1 MASEATIRSVLAA
14 LMQIDGV
21 PEKPEVVRLA
31 IHRLDQLMNATKQGA
46 PVFSWQQPRA
56 AFPGSHATDVKKFLH
71 STSQSQKFSGFNGVP
86 HARNWANKHFGSRC
100 AAGYSA
106 TASPDGRGQGAFVAV
121 TKTKVAHEQATLR
134 YQTDKEEL
142 EGVLHKFGVER
153 LGAEAGP
160 QADATTGKRFHLSP
174 EGQEAAKKSKND
186 ASGKENNPTE
196 L

>member
-86 HARNWANKHFGSRC
+86 HFGSRC